1 MGVGNT
7 IRVCFRGL
15 GSERVKEIRKQ
26 LGNGDAVSQIFI
38 CSFLGLYRRCCFTS
52 FSVSVSVCVSSRVY
66 VRVYVCLCACFWIGN
81 WHSLQKATPL
91 FPFCTDDM

>member
-38 CSFLGLYRRCCFTS
+38 RSFLGLYRRCCFTS

-66 VRVYVCLCACFWIGN
+66 VRVSVCVLLDRQLAFSPES
-81 WHSLQKATPL
+81 HTSFSFLY
-91 FPFCTDDM
+91 